1 MNFSSRL
8 NLAIQIAAKFHN
20 DYYRKGEEKIP
31 YISHPFSVM
40 YIASQFTNDEDILIA
55 CLLHDVLEDV
65 KVLMSEK
72 ENFIKKTFGEKVLQ
86 IIKEVSEDKDPEMES
101 NDKETW
107 KIRKEKYLKHLENAS
122 LEATT
127 VSLCDKI
134 HNLKTILDE
143 IATNNSIWD
152 KFNSSKED
160 QLWFYEKFYKIIST
174 KSDKILSN
182 PLNIYSE
189 LFIRLQKI
197 V

>member
-72 ENFIKKTFGEKVLQ
+72 ENFIKNTFGEKVLQ

-107 KIRKEKYLKHLENAS
+107 KIRKEKYLKQLENAS
-122 LEATT
+122 LEATI

-160 QLWFYEKFYKIIST
+160 QLWFYEKFYKIISI

-182 PLNIYSE
+182 PLNIYVDI
-189 LFIRLQKI
+189 LDKI
-197 V
+197 KNT

>member
-8 NLAIQIAAKFHN
+8 NTAIQIAAKFH
-20 DYYRKGEEKIP
+20 DGYFRKGEEKIP

-40 YIASQFTNDEDILIA
+40 YIASQFTDDEDIFIA

-72 ENFIKKTFGEKVLQ
+72 ENSIQNTFGEKVLQ

-143 IATNNSIWD
+143 MATNNSIWD

-182 PLNIYSE
+182 PLNIYADI
-189 LFIRLQKI
+189 LDKI
-197 V
+197 KNK